1 MENIF
6 LQIDKIFEADED
18 TTPKWA
24 KELLHEIKDIK
35 KLLNN
40 EKIEIPIMPK
50 KQNTTN
56 ITDFIR
62 GFRKMLKK
70 DEKFVYLARE
80 LGINSTTVQEVCQEY
95 ATRRRQFKKRKLRW
109 RGRKSLG
116 STVIWKGDTV
126 NVGTLQTTF
135 QQRDGSA

>member
-50 KQNTTN
+50 KQNIIN
-56 ITDFIR
+56 ISDFIR

-80 LGINSTTVQEVCQEY
+80 LGINS
-95 ATRRRQFKKRKLRW
+95 
-109 RGRKSLG
+109 
-116 STVIWKGDTV
+116 KGLLYDINTYKELSSSEAYQVYGYIYKHDIQIEKINPYQRVV
-126 NVGTLQTTF
+126 NV
-135 QQRDGSA
+135 

>member
-6 LQIDKIFEADED
+6 LQIDKIFEEDED
-18 TTPKWA
+18 IPPKWA
-24 KELLHEIKDIK
+24 KELLCEIKDIK
-35 KLLNN
+35 QILKN

-50 KQNTTN
+50 KRNTST

-80 LGINSTTVQEVCQEY
+80 LGINS
-95 ATRRRQFKKRKLRW
+95 
-109 RGRKSLG
+109 
-116 STVIWKGDTV
+116 KGLLYDINTYEELSSSEAYQV
-126 NVGTLQTTF
+126 YGYIYKNNIQIEKISSYQRVANV
-135 QQRDGSA
+135 